1 METGIIPRNFN
12 QNILNKTNKFKIHE
26 QFQDLEQQP
35 EEYMTS
41 NLTGQRMKVKI
52 LLIPTC
58 NLFLEVILSRI
69 YHLKQPVPN

>member
-41 NLTGQRMKVKI
+41 NLTGQRMKVEDFTHSNMQPFFGSNIKQ
-52 LLIPTC
+52 
-58 NLFLEVILSRI
+58 NLSPEA
-69 YHLKQPVPN
+69 PVPN